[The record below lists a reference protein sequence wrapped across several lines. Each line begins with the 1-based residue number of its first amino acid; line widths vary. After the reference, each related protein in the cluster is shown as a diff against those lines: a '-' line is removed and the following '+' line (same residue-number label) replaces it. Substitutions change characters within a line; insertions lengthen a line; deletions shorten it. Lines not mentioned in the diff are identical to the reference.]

1 MAVTGEQ
8 VYDQA
13 LVLMDEV
20 TDNGEVLANN
30 PTYYKAKT
38 KSILTML
45 QAELMS
51 QSETPGVITDLT
63 QELALDDRIALL
75 TLPYGLA
82 AQLLLQDDVSSA
94 AFFNARYEE
103 LKKKYRSEFEEITD
117 VYDVS
122 GGV

>member
-8 VYDQA
+8 VYNHA

-20 TDNGEVLANN
+20 TDTGEVLADN

-45 QAELMS
+45 QAELMP
-51 QSETPGVITDLT
+51 QSETPSVITDLT
-63 QELALDDRIALL
+63 QELAIDDRIALL

-103 LKKKYRSEFEEITD
+103 LKKKYRSEYEEITD